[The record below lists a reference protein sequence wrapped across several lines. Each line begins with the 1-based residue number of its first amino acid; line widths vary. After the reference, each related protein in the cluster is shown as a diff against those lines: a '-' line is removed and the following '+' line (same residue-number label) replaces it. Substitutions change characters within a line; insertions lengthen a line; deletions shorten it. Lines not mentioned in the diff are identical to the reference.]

1 MTNKTKNLMMSKNT
15 KLEQNIVDASYK
27 SESTE
32 LHGPA
37 QPISLL
43 NPLS

>member
-1 MTNKTKNLMMSKNT
+1 MTSKIENKNKARAK
-15 KLEQNIVDASYK
+15 NIVDASYK